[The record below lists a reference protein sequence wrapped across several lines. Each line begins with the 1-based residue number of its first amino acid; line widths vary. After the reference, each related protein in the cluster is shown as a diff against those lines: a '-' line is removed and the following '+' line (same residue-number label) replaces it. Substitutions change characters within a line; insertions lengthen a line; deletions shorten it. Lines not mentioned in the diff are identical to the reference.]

1 MIDGIKIST
10 PVSFFPSDEVKPK
23 FIKIGALKLIAI
35 ENLKSFEIMK
45 YQCEHKNLLFTL
57 NERELIIAN
66 SLHKFIKGNNYSDFS
81 LSELI
86 HAVNEIE
93 RITEIPASLFFIKKL
108 EFSLNI
114 SVSLAPSEYL
124 NWFSDFKGKE
134 YDRMKAN
141 QLWYGIKYFFTEYS
155 LKIYD
160 KQRQVRIA
168 DRVDIHQKLL
178 RFEVVYN
185 RQRKLSVINR
195 LSELREPVKVKEIFS
210 DFIKMIEKLNCT
222 GNEDFSKLRNGDRE
236 LYFAAKDP
244 KYWKALK
251 SHNIHTC
258 KTNKKRF
265 KEIQNRIN
273 PKDMTLDFVN
283 SLTIKFN
290 QLIEC

>member
-10 PVSFFPSDEVKPK
+10 SVSFFPPDEVKPE
-23 FIKIGALKLIAI
+23 FINIGTLKLMAI
-35 ENLKSFEIMK
+35 PSLKSFEIVK

-93 RITEIPASLFFIKKL
+93 RLTGISASLFFIKKL

-114 SVSLAPSEYL
+114 AVSLAPTEYL
-124 NWFSDFKGKE
+124 IWFSDFKFKE
-134 YDRMKAN
+134 YDKMKAN
-141 QLWYGIKYFFTEYS
+141 QLWYGIKYNFTEYS

-160 KQRQVRIA
+160 KQKQVKIA
-168 DRVDIHQKLL
+168 DRVDIRQKLL
-178 RFEVVYN
+178 RFEVTYGK
-185 RQRKLSVINR
+185 QRKLLVVKN
-195 LSELREPVKVKEIFS
+195 LSELRDPIKIKEIFD

-222 GNEDFSKLRNGDRE
+222 GNEDFLKFRNSERE
-236 LYFAAKDP
+236 LYFAGKDAE
-244 KYWKALK
+244 YWEVLK
-251 SHNIHTC
+251 SHNIHTY
-258 KTNKKRF
+258 KTNRKRF
-265 KEIQNRIN
+265 KEIQNKIN
-273 PKDMTLDFVN
+273 PKDIMLDFVN
-283 SLTIKFN
+283 SLTTKFN